1 MRAASRAA
9 FFSAVALAACGR
21 GGGDYSQTDPA
32 RGIPAE
38 SRSPTADG
46 GQDAGPD
53 GGPDGGTLPDGGPIT
68 CGPSRADLV
77 ALDGCA
83 TGNPPLLAEPAAL
96 IRSSCTDA
104 VFFVSTTGTTCTGTV
119 SGPIDVFAG
128 SCTISNGNSLSCG
141 APNGILPGVITCLPS
156 NCTIR
161 VCIQGQDGGC

>member
-9 FFSAVALAACGR
+9 FFFAVALAACGR
-21 GGGDYSQTDPA
+21 GAGNYSQTDSA

-38 SRSPTADG
+38 SRSPAADG

-53 GGPDGGTLPDGGPIT
+53 GGPDGGGLPDGGPLT

-83 TGNPPLLAEPAAL
+83 TGNPPLVGSAASL
-96 IRSSCTDA
+96 TRSSCTDA
-104 VFFVSTTGTTCTGTV
+104 LFFVSTTGTTCRGTV
-119 SGPIDVFAG
+119 SSAIDVFSG

-141 APNGILPGVITCLPS
+141 
-156 NCTIR
+156 
-161 VCIQGQDGGC
+161 

>member
-1 MRAASRAA
+1 MSAAPRAA
-9 FFSAVALAACGR
+9 FFFAVALAACGK
-21 GGGDYSQTDPA
+21 GANYSQTDPV
-32 RGIPAE
+32 RGIPSDTEAV
-38 SRSPTADG
+38 A
-46 GQDAGPD
+46 DAGGGAPD
-53 GGPDGGTLPDGGPIT
+53 GGPDGGLPDGGPLT

-83 TGNPPLLAEPAAL
+83 TGNPPLVGSPASL

-104 VFFVSTTGTTCTGTV
+104 LFFVSTTGTTCRGTV
-119 SGPIDVFAG
+119 SSAIDVFSG

-141 APNGILPGVITCLPS
+141 AANGILPGVITCLPL